1 MTMSQNLFSPSSI
14 DGVVVGKV
22 VISDVKVDKPV
33 TEMNMF
39 IFFLFHQFMWF
50 PLIVLFRISHIRKR
64 KAAVSILK

>member
-50 PLIVLFRISHIRKR
+50 P
-64 KAAVSILK
+64 